1 MKEVSEYTLNL
12 RKSRSVKIVIYM
24 PKKIKK
30 DAELIIRIANVFTD
44 IKKSKK
50 NR

>member
-1 MKEVSEYTLNL
+1 MKELSEYTQNL
-12 RKSRSVKIVIYM
+12 RKSKCVKIVIYM

-30 DAELIIRIANVFTD
+30 DVELIIRIANAFSD
-44 IKKSKK
+44 MKKSKK